1 MSTTLAET
9 PLHAWHRAHGGRM
22 VDFGG
27 WSMPVQYTS
36 IVDEHDATRN
46 AAGLFDIS
54 HMGRLRFEGA
64 DAAAFV
70 DSLVTRRTDD
80 MPPGR
85 ARYAMVTNET
95 GGILDDILVYHL
107 IDADGTSYRML
118 VVNAGNREKIVGWFQ
133 QHRASFSGQVTMT
146 DATLDWAM
154 IALQG
159 PLSEELLTP
168 LTTADLGAMRY
179 YTITETTIAG
189 HEGKVS
195 RTGYT
200 GEIGFEII
208 LPAEAATGLW
218 EQLLDAGSE
227 RGVVPCGLG
236 SRDTLRFEA
245 GMPLYGH
252 ELSETINPFQ
262 AGLEFGVDLDK
273 RDYPGRAAL
282 IAAHERK
289 DLPVRVGLELDSQ
302 RIAREGAAIVA
313 GEQSVGTVTSGT
325 FSPTLQKTIAMGYV
339 MPDRS
344 NTGESLEVDIRG
356 RRVPA
361 HVVSLPFYRRQTE
374 RKPAS

>member
-1 MSTTLAET
+1 MSSTLAET
-9 PLHAWHRAHGGRM
+9 PLHAWHREHGGRM

-36 IVDEHDATRN
+36 IVDEHHATRG

-54 HMGRLRFEGA
+54 HMGRLRFDGP
-64 DAAAFV
+64 DAAEFV
-70 DSLVTRRTDD
+70 DSIVTRRTDNLK
-80 MPPGR
+80 PGQ
-85 ARYAMVTNET
+85 ARYALVTNEQ
-95 GGILDDILVYHL
+95 GGILDDVLVYHL
-107 IDADGTSYRML
+107 VDGNGVSYRMM
-118 VVNAGNREKIVGWFQ
+118 VVNAGNREKIVDWIG
-133 QHRASFSGQVTMT
+133 QHLAKFEGDVSFHDSTH
-146 DATLDWAM
+146 DWAM

-159 PLSEELLTP
+159 PLSPELLAP
-168 LTTADLGAMRY
+168 LTDTDLDAMRY

-189 HEGKVS
+189 HEGKIS

-200 GEIGFEII
+200 GELGFEII
-208 LPAEAATGLW
+208 LDADAATGLW
-218 EQLLDAGSE
+218 EQLYAVGKD

-245 GMPLYGH
+245 AMPLYGH

-262 AGLEFGVDLDK
+262 AGLQFGVDLEK

-282 IAAHERK
+282 IEASQRT

-302 RIAREGAAIVA
+302 RIAREGAEIFSGDSA
-313 GEQSVGTVTSGT
+313 VGTVTSGT
-325 FSPTLQKTIAMGYV
+325 FAPTLQKTIAMGYV
-339 MPDRS
+339 TPEHASD
-344 NTGESLEVDIRG
+344 GESLEIDIRG

-361 HVVSLPFYRRQTE
+361 RVVPLPFYRSESE